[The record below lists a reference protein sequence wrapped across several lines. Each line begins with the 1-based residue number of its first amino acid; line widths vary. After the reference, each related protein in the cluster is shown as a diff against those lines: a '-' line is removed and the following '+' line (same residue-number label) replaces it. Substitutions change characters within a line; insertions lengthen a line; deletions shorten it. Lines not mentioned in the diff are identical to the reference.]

1 VIQLTGAVTRR
12 PRIVVTLRRIRA
24 RLRGVVAAIAAHVDS
39 SRNATQ
45 RQPRLIDWSVGKGRL
60 REPVRPEAAAGSW
73 LPFSASLAHLRIVV
87 GACFEA

>member
-1 VIQLTGAVTRR
+1 MIQLTGAVTRR

-60 REPVRPEAAAGSW
+60 RSRFARKPQPGLGS
-73 LPFSASLAHLRIVV
+73 PSLRH
-87 GACFEA
+87 